1 MTLHQS
7 STQNQKAYPA
17 EAFPSDAYL
26 SQPSKPL
33 PILDSQINASLHLLA
48 KGFSASYA
56 IDLTGAVL
64 AHFSAI
70 ALKTDVNT
78 VNFQVKNGLLHTN
91 DPMLMQYLGI
101 ALARL
106 RRTETQYLCSDGIGT
121 VVVLRKIPTNLGNL
135 VLVCP
140 RQEYQ
145 LTEEQVYE
153 FGRIFALT
161 KTQCE
166 ILRDLCAG
174 TGPEEI
180 SSKREISL
188 STVRTH
194 IRNLLQRT
202 KSKDTKSLVCDV
214 RSILTSH
221 C

>member
-7 STQNQKAYPA
+7 FTVNREAYPA
-17 EAFPSDAYL
+17 DASL

-33 PILDSQINASLHLLA
+33 PSLDSQISASLQFLA
-48 KGFSASYA
+48 KGFSAAYA
-56 IDLTGAVL
+56 IDLSGAVL
-64 AHFSAI
+64 AQFATTN
-70 ALKTDVNT
+70 AMETDVNAAK
-78 VNFQVKNGLLHTN
+78 FQLKDGRLHTA
-91 DPMLMQYLGI
+91 DPILMQDLGI
-101 ALARL
+101 ALTRL
-106 RRTETQYLCSDGIGT
+106 RRTDTQYICRDGIDT
-121 VVVLRKIPTNLGNL
+121 VVVLRKIPTNLGNF

-140 RQEYQ
+140 RQECE
-145 LTEEQVYE
+145 LTEDRVYE

-174 TGPEEI
+174 TGPEAI

-194 IRNLLQRT
+194 IRNLLHRT
-202 KSKDTKSLVCDV
+202 KSKDMKSLVCDV
-214 RSILTSH
+214 KSILTSH